1 MMASREWLVASGY
14 NGYLMKNLRERI
26 AYFNDSSLC
35 KEAELLQ
42 ARLNLLEEKPVEKP
56 IEETKKI
63 EAENLVAKTT
73 RESLRAKLSA
83 ETRYIPDLE
92 KQYILENLG
101 KAKTLRE
108 LEPLR
113 IACIERL
120 VKINR
125 ANNGEKIEYAFENDT
140 ETGPYNNEKIF
151 CEALGLIY
159 SQDPLWV
166 EDLKE
171 LYFSIMPLSSAV
183 AVSKSPL

>member
-1 MMASREWLVASGY
+1 MASDY
-14 NGYLMKNLRERI
+14 NECFVKNMQMRI
-26 AYFNDSSLC
+26 AYFNDAGLC

-42 ARLNLLEEKPVEKP
+42 ARLDLLKEKPAEKTVEASGEVK
-56 IEETKKI
+56 T
-63 EAENLVAKTT
+63 ENLIAKNLIENLSTK
-73 RESLRAKLSA
+73 LRV

-125 ANNGEKIEYAFENDT
+125 ANNSKEIAFIPDSEI

-151 CEALGLIY
+151 CEALSLIH
-159 SQDPLWV
+159 SQDPLWI

-171 LYFSIMPLSSAV
+171 LYFSIMPLSSAI

>member
-1 MMASREWLVASGY
+1 MASGY
-14 NGYLMKNLRERI
+14 NEYFIENLQEKI
-26 AYFNDSSLC
+26 AYFNDAALC
-35 KEAELLQ
+35 KEANLLQ
-42 ARLNLLEEKPVEKP
+42 ARLNLLVEKPVEKA
-56 IEETKKI
+56 IEASGEIK
-63 EAENLVAKTT
+63 AENLVAKNIIKNL
-73 RESLRAKLSA
+73 SAKLKA

-92 KQYILENLG
+92 KQYILESLG

-125 ANNGEKIEYAFENDT
+125 ANNSKKIAFVPEGDT

-151 CEALGLIY
+151 CEALRLIH
-159 SQDPLWV
+159 SQEPLWI

-171 LYFSIMPLSSAV
+171 LYFSIMPLSSAI

>member
-1 MMASREWLVASGY
+1 VASGY
-14 NGYLMKNLRERI
+14 NEYFIRNLRERI
-26 AYFNDSSLC
+26 AYFNDAGLC

-42 ARLNLLEEKPVEKP
+42 ARLNLLKEKPVEKP
-56 IEETKKI
+56 IEKSI
-63 EAENLVAKTT
+63 EIKAENLVAKTT
-73 RESLRAKLSA
+73 RENLKAKLNA

-92 KQYILENLG
+92 KQYILENLD
-101 KAKTLRE
+101 KAQTLRE

-125 ANNGEKIEYAFENDT
+125 AKNSEKIAFVSESEI

-151 CEALGLIY
+151 CETIGLIY

-171 LYFSIMPLSSAV
+171 LYFAIMHKSSAV